1 MGRVVARELLA
12 AGERVRVMTREPRR
26 AEALRQAGAEIM
38 QADLLD
44 RESLGLACEGAVT
57 VLAAA
62 HSLFGRG
69 TGASVHVDGRGHRDL
84 IDAAS
89 RNGVRHFVYT
99 SAVDFGPEFHAIPFV
114 RIKYE
119 TEAYLAASGLP
130 HTILRPTA
138 FMEPHAHTLLGLP
151 VAHGRRTVIFGDG
164 TASRNFVAPEDVAR
178 VAVAVICDASNGGGI
193 IDVAGPQNL
202 TDREVIQIYERLS
215 GKAAKV
221 SRVPLAAIRLASVFF
236 RPFHP
241 GISQALQM
249 TVALQTQGESS
260 PGGLPRQFGFE
271 AMPLETWARQ
281 QLARESS
288 AGPLR
293 TVDPGGAK

>member
-44 RESLGLACEGAVT
+44 RESLARGCEGAGT

-99 SAVDFGPEFHAIPFV
+99 SVFDFGPEFHAIPFV

-119 TEAYLAASGLP
+119 TEAYLATSGLP
-130 HTILRPTA
+130 YTILRPTA

-164 TASRNFVAPEDVAR
+164 MAPRNFVAPEDVAR
-178 VAVAVICDASNGGGI
+178 VAVTVIRDASRGGGI
-193 IDVAGPQNL
+193 IDIAGPQNL
-202 TDREVIQIYERLS
+202 TDLEVIQTYERLS

-221 SRVPLAAIRLASVFF
+221 SRVPLAVIRLASAFF
-236 RPFHP
+236 RLFHP
-241 GISQALQM
+241 GINQMLQM
-249 TVALQTQGESS
+249 AVALQQHGEAS
-260 PGGLPRQFGFE
+260 PGGAPRQFGFE
-271 AMPLETWARQ
+271 PMPLETWARQ
-281 QLARESS
+281 KLARDPS

-293 TVDPGGAK
+293 TVD